1 MGRVATFSWSKQ
13 PVIFKITRG
22 HNMKALVA
30 YSSKSGNTKKL
41 AEALYGAL
49 QFEKD
54 LIPISDNPDPAGY
67 DFVAV
72 GFWLQAGQPDP
83 ASQEFLSKICGKR
96 EVFLFATHAAAR
108 NSDHVKNAMIKA
120 KKLAAPARI
129 CAVYSCPGE
138 VGKEILEKV
147 AQKDPQP
154 VWLADAPAAKGHPNE
169 EDIREL
175 LHLFNNLNLP

>member
-1 MGRVATFSWSKQ
+1 
-13 PVIFKITRG
+13 
-22 HNMKALVA
+22 MKALVA

-41 AEALYGAL
+41 AEALYEAL

-54 LIPISDNPDPAGY
+54 LIPISDNPDPSDY

-72 GFWLQAGQPDP
+72 GFWLQGGQPDP
-83 ASQEFLSKICGKR
+83 ASQQFLAKISDKK
-96 EVFLFATHAAAR
+96 EVFLFATHGAAR
-108 NSDHVKNAMIKA
+108 DSDHVKNAIIKA
-120 KKLAAPARI
+120 KELAAPARI

-138 VGKEILEKV
+138 VNEGVLEKV

-154 VWLADAPAAKGHPNE
+154 VWLADAPAAKGHPDE

>member
-1 MGRVATFSWSKQ
+1 
-13 PVIFKITRG
+13 
-22 HNMKALVA
+22 MKALVT

-41 AEALYGAL
+41 AEALYDAL

-54 LIPISDNPDPAGY
+54 LIPISDNPDPSEY

-72 GFWLQAGQPDP
+72 GFWLQGGQPDP
-83 ASQEFLSKICGKR
+83 ATQDFLSKIGDKR
-96 EVFLFATHAAAR
+96 EVFLFATHGAAR
-108 NSDHVKNAMIKA
+108 ASDHVKNAIIKA
-120 KKLAAPARI
+120 KELAAPARI

-138 VGKEILEKV
+138 VAIGVLEKA

-154 VWLADAPAAKGHPNE
+154 VWLADAPAAKGHPDE